1 MIRMN
6 SRWIAEWIAEWIADG
21 NNGKMADRRL
31 WVNSVSSLHILE
43 NMVSL
48 CNYYEHGGSKEKEK
62 LWKSAALR
70 QLVFPA
76 RES

>member
-48 CNYYEHGGSKEKEK
+48 CNYYEHGGSKD
-62 LWKSAALR
+62 
-70 QLVFPA
+70 
-76 RES
+76 